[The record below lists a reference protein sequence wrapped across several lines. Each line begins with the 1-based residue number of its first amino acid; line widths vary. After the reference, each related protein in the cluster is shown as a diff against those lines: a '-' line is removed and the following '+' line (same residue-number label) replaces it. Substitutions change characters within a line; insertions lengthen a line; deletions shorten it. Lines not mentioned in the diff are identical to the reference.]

1 MSQSSAWSRYRFLTA
16 HAFRMEWRQK
26 HGLAGLLLFALASVY
41 ACYQVAGGRASSETW
56 NALAWVVLMF
66 SAFNAVAKP
75 WPEDSEAMR
84 KYLKATLRPGEWI
97 LARMTFYS
105 AILSALSVLI
115 FLSFTLFLGS
125 EHFNP
130 RQGLSFLLGLECTAL
145 AFASLLS
152 VLSAISSRAGAGFG
166 LTAVLGLPL
175 IIPIVLI
182 STRYGTDILNGI
194 LWIDTAH
201 HLLFLAALTGGI
213 GALGFI
219 LFPYLW
225 RD

>member
-1 MSQSSAWSRYRFLTA
+1 MTRQSTWSRYRYLTA
-16 HAFRMEWRQK
+16 HAFRMEWREK
-26 HGLAGLLLFALASVY
+26 HGLAGLFLFALASVY

-75 WPEDSEAMR
+75 WPEDSSAMR
-84 KYLKATLRPGEWI
+84 HYLKTALRPSEWI

-105 AILSALSVLI
+105 AILCVLALLI
-115 FLSFTLFLGS
+115 FLSFTIFLGS
-125 EHFNP
+125 EHLSLT
-130 RQGLSFLLGLECTAL
+130 QGL
-145 AFASLLS
+145 
-152 VLSAISSRAGAGFG
+152 AGAGFG

-175 IIPIVLI
+175 IIPIILI
-182 STRYGTDILNGI
+182 STRYGTDILKGI
-194 LWIDTAH
+194 LWVDTAH

-213 GALGFI
+213 GTLGFI

>member
-1 MSQSSAWSRYRFLTA
+1 MTRQSTWSRYRYLTA
-16 HAFRMEWRQK
+16 HAFRMEWREK
-26 HGLAGLLLFALASVY
+26 HGLAGLFLFALASVY
-41 ACYQVAGGRASSETW
+41 ACYQVAGGRAASETW

-75 WPEDSEAMR
+75 WPEDSSAMR
-84 KYLKATLRPGEWI
+84 HYLKTALRPSEWI
-97 LARMTFYS
+97 LARMTFYA
-105 AILSALSVLI
+105 AILSVLAFLI
-115 FLSFTLFLGS
+115 FLSFTIFLGS
-125 EHFNP
+125 EHLSVT
-130 RQGLSFLLGLECTAL
+130 QGLSFLLGLECTAI

-152 VLSAISSRAGAGFG
+152 VLSSIASRAGAGFG

-175 IIPIVLI
+175 IIPIILI
-182 STRYGTDILNGI
+182 STRYGTDILKGI
-194 LWIDTAH
+194 LWVDTAH

-213 GALGFI
+213 GTLGFI

>member
-1 MSQSSAWSRYRFLTA
+1 MSQQTPWSRYRFLTA
-16 HAFRMEWRQK
+16 HAFRMEWREK
-26 HGLAGLLLFALASVY
+26 HGLAGLFLFALASVY

-75 WPEDSEAMR
+75 WPEDSDAMR
-84 KYLKATLRPGEWI
+84 RYLKTTLRPSEWI
-97 LARMTFYS
+97 LARMTFYAVVLS
-105 AILSALSVLI
+105 ILSLLI
-115 FLSFTLFLGS
+115 FLSFTIFLGS
-125 EHFNP
+125 EHFNAM
-130 RQGLSFLLGLECTAL
+130 QGLAFLLGLESTAI
-145 AFASLLS
+145 AFAALLS

-201 HLLFLAALTGGI
+201 HLLFLGALTGGI
-213 GALGFI
+213 GTLGFI

>member
-1 MSQSSAWSRYRFLTA
+1 MNPKSTWNRYRYLTA
-16 HAFRMEWRQK
+16 HAFRMEWREK
-26 HGLAGLLLFALASVY
+26 HGFAGLLLFSLASVY
-41 ACYQVAGGRASSETW
+41 ACYQVAGGRASSDLW

-75 WPEDSEAMR
+75 WPEDSQGMR
-84 KYLKATLRPGEWI
+84 RYLKTTLRPTEWI
-97 LARMTFYS
+97 LVRMTFYS
-105 AILSALSVLI
+105 IILGILALLI
-115 FLSFTLFLGS
+115 FFSLIIFLGS
-125 EHFNP
+125 DHLNTS
-130 RQGLSFLLGLECTAL
+130 QGLAFLLGLEVTAV

-152 VLSAISSRAGAGFG
+152 VLSIIASRAGAGFG

-182 STRYGTDILNGI
+182 STRYGSDILAGV

-201 HLLFLAALTGGI
+201 HLLFLAALTAGI
-213 GALGFI
+213 GALGLI